1 MCPNI
6 VQRTVAAADLVSAQ
20 LAQRNT
26 SCLRNPLQSLG
37 VVRETALDA
46 LITLH
51 LGHARDAI
59 AAGDQETFE
68 RRCEHAGRLAR
79 WHTPERLEDVERL
92 LEAVGSTNSPPRG
105 SEMLDKLLRF
115 RLSLRQRYGLR
126 G

>member
-6 VQRTVAAADLVSAQ
+6 VQRTIAAADLVSAQ

-46 LITLH
+46 TITHH
-51 LGHARDAI
+51 LDHALDAI
-59 AAGDQETFE
+59 ESGDQETFE

-79 WHTPERLEDVERL
+79 WHMPERLNDVEQL
-92 LEAVGSTNSPPRG
+92 LESHSGRRT
-105 SEMLDKLLRF
+105 
-115 RLSLRQRYGLR
+115 
-126 G
+126 